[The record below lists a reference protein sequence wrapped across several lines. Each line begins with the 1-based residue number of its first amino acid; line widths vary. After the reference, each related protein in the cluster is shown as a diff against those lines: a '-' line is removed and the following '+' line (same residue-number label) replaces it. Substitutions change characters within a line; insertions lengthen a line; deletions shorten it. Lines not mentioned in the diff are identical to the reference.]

1 MFNGMSKV
9 SFEQEVDRQIQ
20 QNKNDLSNNLQ
31 KYIQA
36 ENVVEI

>member
-1 MFNGMSKV
+1 MSKV